1 MTDDLNYGQEFD
13 VEVGVADEAIVPC
26 KFVSGSA
33 GTGKTTLV
41 RNDIAANP
49 AHGVLAATTGIAAVN
64 LGTVTLNSLLGYFDT
79 ASLRDK
85 YLTGQLTTILHKLA
99 QEYDWLIVDEV
110 SMMDAAQLDYVY
122 QALKRAN
129 GFKDITR
136 PMGLMLVG
144 DFAQLP
150 PVKARWAFDAECW
163 PMFEQG
169 TERLTKMWR
178 QDQAEFLMALNAARR
193 GDGTEAARLLT
204 EAGVQWHTSLEMEF
218 DGTTIVSRNDQVD
231 TYNWEALRRV
241 PGTKIVVRTQR
252 WGKQRG
258 DWRLVPDTAEF
269 KVGAYVMLLANKMEE
284 GELVYANGDCGHIR
298 DYQHGV
304 FSVELVRNG
313 EIVEVSPIARHND
326 SKDRPDGWYGDEDEP
341 VMSEYWAKPHVR
353 GTKRDK
359 RYVQGQVRYYPIR
372 LAYASTV
379 HKSQGLSLD
388 KIQVDIRNHF
398 FSASAMEY
406 VALSRCRTLEGLRIV
421 GMREKFAVNCKAD
434 PRVARWL

>member
-1 MTDDLNYGQEFD
+1 MTDDMNYGAEFD
-13 VEVGVADEAIVPC
+13 AEVGIADEAIVPC

-49 AHGVLAATTGIAAVN
+49 SHGVLAATTGIAAVN

-99 QEYDWLIVDEV
+99 QDFDWLIVDEV

-129 GFKDITR
+129 GFKDVTR

-150 PVKARWAFDAECW
+150 PVKARWAFEADCW
-163 PMFEQG
+163 EHFERG

-193 GDGTEAARLLT
+193 GDGPEAARLLT

-218 DGTTIVSRNDQVD
+218 DGTTIVPKNDQVD
-231 TYNWEALRRV
+231 NYNWEALRRV
-241 PGTKIVVRTQR
+241 PGTKITVRAQR

-258 DWRLVPDTAEF
+258 DWKLIPETVEF
-269 KVGAYVMLLANKMEE
+269 KVGAYVMLLANKMED
-284 GELVYANGDCGHIR
+284 GNLIYANGDCGHIR
-298 DYQHGV
+298 EYDRGV
-304 FSVELVRNG
+304 FAVELVRNG
-313 EIVEVSPIARHND
+313 ATVEVEPIARSND
-326 SKDRPDGWYGDEDEP
+326 SKDRPDGWYGDEEEP

-353 GTKRDK
+353 GTKREK
-359 RYVQGQVRYYPIR
+359 RYVQGQVRYFPMR
-372 LAYASTV
+372 LAYATTV
-379 HKSQGLSLD
+379 HRSQGLSLD
-388 KIQVDIRNHF
+388 RLQFDFRGHF
-398 FSASAMEY
+398 AGSAAMAY
-406 VALSRCRTLEGLRIV
+406 VSISRCRSLEGLRLV
-421 GMREKFAVNCKAD
+421 GMKEIFERRVKAD